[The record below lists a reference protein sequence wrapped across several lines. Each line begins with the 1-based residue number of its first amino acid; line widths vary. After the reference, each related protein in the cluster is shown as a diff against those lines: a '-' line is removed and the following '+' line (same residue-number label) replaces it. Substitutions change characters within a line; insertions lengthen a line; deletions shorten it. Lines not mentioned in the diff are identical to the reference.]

1 MCERHAA
8 RGRKYELLACVIII
22 QREGCM
28 RVNGYHKYE
37 LLACVSIIQHEGVST
52 SCWYVSASYS
62 ARAACVRTSTAD
74 TSCLRV
80 LASYSEGCIRAD
92 EYQYERKYEGRYEL
106 LACIG
111 IIRREGASTSAGTIS
126 KLFLTQKISV
136 LLNDVL
142 LSLCSERSFLLIAFG
157 C

>member
-1 MCERHAA
+1 
-8 RGRKYELLACVIII
+8 
-22 QREGCM
+22 M

-111 IIRREGASTSAGTIS
+111 IIRREGASTIAGTIS
-126 KLFLTQKISV
+126 KLFFFDAEDQRVVERCLAVIVLGAQFPSYRIWVLVYRIQYSV
-136 LLNDVL
+136 GALKRDGGWV
-142 LSLCSERSFLLIAFG
+142 
-157 C
+157 